1 MPYTYDDFI
10 KAAADA
16 GLTGSFDQSDLD
28 LAQKFP
34 EFGLSLVSL
43 RRDLNN
49 AQTNEQRLLATEAAN
64 QLRKN
69 YGSYGVGSGS
79 NQTYASSY
87 GSQIDKALEDIGSYG
102 PFEYSRAGDYKG
114 LLDRLINREAFSYD
128 PGKDPIFS
136 SYKKAYNREGDRAA
150 ANALAQSSAT
160 TGGRASSYANVAAQ
174 QAGNYYAAKLADMIP
189 ELRNQALTEYN
200 NDYSQLLSAIS
211 TMGSDRDTEFGV
223 YQDRLK
229 QLQQNLAN
237 LQGQDAS
244 DYARFLDAL
253 NSAYQKE
260 RDAVADE
267 QTAFENSLKIYQATG
282 QITGPLADILGAG
295 AGTGIGTGGAGGGT
309 GGAGGYRGSRSGNTP
324 TAADAAAQ
332 EEVNNILNK
341 WGISSIT
348 GQPYTDS
355 NGNQFVHIGSWDEYQ
370 RLKELGGWSDAE
382 LNQAGISYGYPTTT
396 DENGNLTP
404 AVAYTPVG
412 GTPQTWE
419 QVDAAGGNYQA
430 MVQRLQQLKDSGASK
445 AEVLEDIRAFYQA
458 GQITSSDYQ
467 RLYNQYR
474 NMNASEFGTGAAN
487 TTPSTSGRSTGAGT
501 VKPGTRT
508 PSTAS
513 TTPSTPAY
521 DSRGIPWAYSPD
533 NPANKSSGTTKST
546 TTTTKPST
554 STSSST
560 TKSTGGGLLSSLAQA
575 LKNAAGKANTNP
587 YAGYNTDPVTN
598 ANMNGSSNKS
608 TSSSSTKSTSSTK
621 SSSSGSSK
629 SSGTVKAGTRTPSTT
644 STTTKKTTTTTTK
657 KTASGGGGAKRVAAT
672 R

>member
-1 MPYTYDDFI
+1 MPYTYDDFTR
-10 KAAADA
+10 AAADA

-295 AGTGIGTGGAGGGT
+295 ASTGIGTGGTGGGT
-309 GGAGGYRGSRSGNTP
+309 GGGAGSYRGSTSGNALTP
-324 TAADAAAQ
+324 Q
-332 EEVNNILNK
+332 EEADRAELEAIQRKYNPYTIDGQTVV
-341 WGISSIT
+341 GITSWADYQRIKELT
-348 GQPYTDS
+348 GQTDA
-355 NGNQFVHIGSWDEYQ
+355 Q
-370 RLKELGGWSDAE
+370 
-382 LNQAGISYGYPTTT
+382 LNAQGVRYAYPTTT
-396 DENGNLTP
+396 DANGNTTP
-404 AVAYTPVG
+404 AKTAVG
-412 GTPQTWE
+412 GVTFE
-419 QVDAAGGNYQA
+419 EYDAAAHNYSDMA
-430 MVQRLQQLKDSGASK
+430 NLLQQEMLNGATKDDILYD
-445 AEVLEDIRAFYQA
+445 LEDALRKKVITKDAYQ
-458 GQITSSDYQ
+458 Y
-467 RLYNQYR
+467 LYNQYR
-474 NMNASEFGTGAAN
+474 NMDSSLFGAAASAKTAA
-487 TTPSTSGRSTGAGT
+487 TTPSTSGKSTGAGT

-546 TTTTKPST
+546 TTTAKPST

-560 TKSTGGGLLSSLAQA
+560 TKSTGNGLLSSLAQA
-575 LKNAAGKANTNP
+575 LKNAANKANSNP
-587 YAGYNTDPVTN
+587 YAGYNVDPVTN
-598 ANMNGSSNKS
+598 ANMNSSSNKS
-608 TSSSSTKSTSSTK
+608 TSSSSTK
-621 SSSSGSSK
+621 
-629 SSGTVKAGTRTPSTT
+629 
-644 STTTKKTTTTTTK
+644 KTTTTTTK
-657 KTASGGGGAKRVAAT
+657 KTTSGGGSAKRVAVT